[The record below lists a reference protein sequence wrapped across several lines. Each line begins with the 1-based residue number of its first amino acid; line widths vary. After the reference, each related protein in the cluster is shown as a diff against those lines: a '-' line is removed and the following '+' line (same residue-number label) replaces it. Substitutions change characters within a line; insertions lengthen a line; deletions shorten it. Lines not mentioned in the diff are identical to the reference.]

1 LDDTVSESRPGI
13 DDFMLGVIRKIL
25 GGKRPTLEAYSDN
38 TRDPVAMQAK
48 ILEHGN
54 RAIASLRLFVKRCAN
69 DLTYSDAAEH
79 IALRSAY

>member
-1 LDDTVSESRPGI
+1 
-13 DDFMLGVIRKIL
+13 
-25 GGKRPTLEAYSDN
+25 
-38 TRDPVAMQAK
+38 MQAK

-54 RAIASLRLFVKRCAN
+54 RAIASLRLFVKRRAN

>member
-1 LDDTVSESRPGI
+1 
-13 DDFMLGVIRKIL
+13 MLGVTRKVL
-25 GGKRPTLEAYSDN
+25 GGKRPTLEAYTDN

-54 RAIASLRLFVKRCAN
+54 RAIASLGLFVKRRAN